1 MFVRAEREAG
11 PLGVRALREN
21 NPKLLRKLL
30 SLCFTKFHSVVQAH
44 AVLLSHLHRAKKVY
58 NGESVVDPAHV
69 WLCRSVVWWVRAIF
83 VCFFQVPIRCMR
95 K

>member
-1 MFVRAEREAG
+1 M
-11 PLGVRALREN
+11 RALREN